1 VASQRTSMVQ
11 AFGWFVYGALVTGC
25 GSVSSSSPDASPSG
39 GSDSG
44 PGQVCTP
51 NKALRC
57 DGANLVSCNADGS
70 AEASASCP
78 LGCDMTG
85 VRCFDVAPSNGLAS
99 YLDMTAGQPAL
110 SLGTTATINT
120 DDGTIQVDGQPVVA
134 LSATVAQGAAPTIR
148 VLVVKS
154 LTAAKVTVTGKNAL
168 AIVSNG
174 DIKIA
179 DTFAASASSNIP
191 GAGGFNDGGCVG
203 GVGGTVAGGAIGG
216 NGGGGF
222 GNPGAPGGTATNS
235 NGIAAAGAGGAV
247 TGNATL
253 VPLRGGCN
261 SGTEGASLFGGGGGA
276 IQMVSRTK
284 ISISGVLA
292 ANGASAS
299 GGGSGGGI
307 LLEAPVIEIT
317 GNVVA
322 NGGAGAGGCFLP
334 KAGEDGRL
342 DAIPATGGLAC
353 DPTTGGNG
361 GNGAAGTTFARAGA
375 SLNLA
380 GISNIVFAGHGG
392 GGAGRIRVN
401 TPAGGLTAS
410 GVFSPNPSTGTLGT
424 R

>member
-1 VASQRTSMVQ
+1 MVQ
-11 AFGWFVYGALVTGC
+11 PFVWLVCGALVVGC

-51 NKALRC
+51 NKPLRC

-70 AEASASCP
+70 AEVSASCP
-78 LGCDMTG
+78 LGCDMTN
-85 VRCFDVAPSNGLAS
+85 VRCNDVAPSNGLAP
-99 YLDMTAGQPAL
+99 YLDMTPSQPAL
-110 SLGTTATINT
+110 ALGTMATVNT

-134 LSATVAQGAAPTIR
+134 LSYSVAQAAAPTIR
-148 VLVVKS
+148 VFVVKS
-154 LTAAKVTVTGKNAL
+154 LTASKVTVTGKNAL

-174 DIKIA
+174 DIKI
-179 DTFAASASSNIP
+179 DGTFAASASSNIP

-203 GVGGTVAGGAIGG
+203 GVGGTVAGGAIAG

-222 GNPGAPGGTATNS
+222 GNPGAAGGTAVNS
-235 NGIAAAGAGGAV
+235 NGTATAGAGGAV

-276 IQMVSRTK
+276 IQLVSRTK
-284 ISISGVLA
+284 ISIGGVLA

-307 LLEAPVIEIT
+307 LLEAPAIAVT

-353 DPTTGGNG
+353 DPTDGGNG
-361 GNGAAGTTFARAGA
+361 GNGAAGTTFARTGTSFNVAGT
-375 SLNLA
+375 
-380 GISNIVFAGHGG
+380 GTNIAFAGHGG

-401 TPAGGLTAS
+401 APAGGLTAS
-410 GVFSPNPSTGTLGT
+410 GIFSPNPSTGTLGI

>member
-1 VASQRTSMVQ
+1 MVQ
-11 AFGWFVYGALVTGC
+11 PFVWLVCGALAVGC
-25 GSVSSSSPDASPSG
+25 GSVSSSSPDAGPSG
-39 GSDSG
+39 GSGDGGS
-44 PGQVCTP
+44 GQVCTP
-51 NKALRC
+51 NKPLRC

-70 AEASASCP
+70 AETSTACA
-78 LGCDMTG
+78 LGCDATD
-85 VRCFDVAPSNGLAS
+85 VRCNDVAPSNGLAQ
-99 YLDMTAGQPAL
+99 YLDMTASQPAL
-110 SLGTTATINT
+110 ALGTMATVNT

-148 VLVVKS
+148 VFVVKS
-154 LTAAKVTVTGKNAL
+154 LTASKVSVTGKNAL

-174 DIKIA
+174 DIKI
-179 DTFAASASSNIP
+179 DGTFAASASSNFP
-191 GAGGFNDGGCVG
+191 GAGGFNDGSCVG

-222 GNPGAPGGTATNS
+222 GNPGAAGGTAVNA
-235 NGIAAAGAGGAV
+235 NGTATGGAGGAV

-253 VPLRGGCN
+253 IPLRGGCN
-261 SGTEGASLFGGGGGA
+261 SGTLGASLFGAGGGA
-276 IQMVSRTK
+276 IQLVSRTK
-284 ISISGVLA
+284 ISIGGVLA

-307 LLEAPVIEIT
+307 LLEAPAIEVT

-353 DPTTGGNG
+353 DPTDGGNG
-361 GNGAAGTTFARAGA
+361 GNGAAGTTFARSGT

-380 GISNIVFAGHGG
+380 GTGINTVFAGHGG

-401 TPAGGLTAS
+401 AAAGGLTTTGS
-410 GVFSPNPSTGTLGT
+410 FSPNPSTGTLGT

>member
-1 VASQRTSMVQ
+1 MVQ
-11 AFGWFVYGALVTGC
+11 LSVWLVCGALVMGC
-25 GSVSSSSPDASPSG
+25 GSVSSGRPDAGPSG

-44 PGQVCTP
+44 SGQVCTP

-70 AEASASCP
+70 AEVSASCAV
-78 LGCDMTG
+78 GCDMTG
-85 VRCFDVAPSNGLAS
+85 VRCNDVAPSNGLAQ
-99 YLDMTAGQPAL
+99 YLDMTAGQPDL
-110 SLGTTATINT
+110 SLGTVATVNT
-120 DDGTIQVDGQPVVA
+120 DDGTIQVDGGPVVA
-134 LSATVAQGAAPTIR
+134 LSATVTQAAAPAIR
-148 VLVVKS
+148 VFVVKS

-174 DIKIA
+174 DIKI
-179 DTFAASASSNIP
+179 DGTFAASAVSNTP
-191 GAGGFNDGGCVG
+191 GAGGFNDGSCVG
-203 GVGGTVAGGAIGG
+203 GVGGTVNGGAIGG

-222 GNPGAPGGTATNS
+222 GNPGGTGGTAINS
-235 NGIAAAGAGGAV
+235 NGTATGGASGAV

-253 VPLRGGCN
+253 IPLRGGCN
-261 SGTEGASLFGGGGGA
+261 SGTAGASLFGGGGGA
-276 IQMVSRTK
+276 IQLVSRTK

-307 LLEAPVIEIT
+307 LLEAPVVEVT

-322 NGGAGAGGCFLP
+322 NGGAGAGGCLLP

-353 DPTTGGNG
+353 DPSDGGNG
-361 GNGAAGTTFARAGA
+361 GNGAAGTTFATKGI

-380 GISNIVFAGHGG
+380 GTGINTVFAGHGG

-401 TPAGGLTAS
+401 AAAGGLTAS
-410 GVFSPNPSTGTLGT
+410 GIFSPNPSTGTIGT